1 MRFFAFLMLAATS
14 LTSVGVRAQA
24 NPRIAV
30 GRFSGPQGSA
40 VRSAL
45 VSDLEENGVEVV
57 EWSEVV
63 AAARE
68 ETGSSRLR
76 NDSDYV
82 PVATALRLNAF
93 ITGSVRRARRSWG
106 LRVVVRNGADGMRL
120 GTERWSG
127 RTVASLRS
135 IRNSGYRRLQEHLA
149 IANPPAPV
157 APPIPPQPD
166 PAPAGGQPW
175 YATGDG
181 EVPEDPDDTDDDEDD
196 NDDERSS
203 ALGNDGIRFSLDVG
217 TLRRSMAT
225 DVVVDSLYRSP
236 FPMPPEP
243 EEPGTLITEERRY
256 QSRGLGHL
264 ELGFTA
270 EVFPGALMDD
280 PVVPWLGL
288 MFRFRNSVGLQSTGF
303 PCRVVDEPLP
313 PTESTRPR
321 GDRCPDDEDTLIPI
335 ETTQRELYIGVRVDY
350 DFSDDGRG
358 PYFLLD
364 AGYGVFQFRLEPDDL
379 RLVDRLSIIPP
390 VDYSYIHLGAGVRYY
405 FNDII
410 GVMARASYRVGL
422 GVGADALNIWGV
434 QTKDTGGF
442 TLGADLIGRL
452 DRVARGLFM
461 TVGLEFF
468 RFKTRF
474 RGQTACV
481 ATDSSDSCDGD
492 ELWEQWP
499 EGGGIEDPVS
509 DNYLRLNLSIGY
521 AFH

>member
-1 MRFFAFLMLAATS
+1 M
-14 LTSVGVRAQA
+14 
-24 NPRIAV
+24 
-30 GRFSGPQGSA
+30 
-40 VRSAL
+40 
-45 VSDLEENGVEVV
+45 
-57 EWSEVV
+57 
-63 AAARE
+63 
-68 ETGSSRLR
+68 
-76 NDSDYV
+76 
-82 PVATALRLNAF
+82 
-93 ITGSVRRARRSWG
+93 
-106 LRVVVRNGADGMRL
+106 
-120 GTERWSG
+120 
-127 RTVASLRS
+127 
-135 IRNSGYRRLQEHLA
+135 
-149 IANPPAPV
+149 
-157 APPIPPQPD
+157 
-166 PAPAGGQPW
+166 
-175 YATGDG
+175 
-181 EVPEDPDDTDDDEDD
+181 
-196 NDDERSS
+196 
-203 ALGNDGIRFSLDVG
+203 
-217 TLRRSMAT
+217 
-225 DVVVDSLYRSP
+225 
-236 FPMPPEP
+236 
-243 EEPGTLITEERRY
+243 
-256 QSRGLGHL
+256 
-264 ELGFTA
+264 
-270 EVFPGALMDD
+270 
-280 PVVPWLGL
+280 
-288 MFRFRNSVGLQSTGF
+288 
-303 PCRVVDEPLP
+303 
-313 PTESTRPR
+313 
-321 GDRCPDDEDTLIPI
+321 
-335 ETTQRELYIGVRVDY
+335 
-350 DFSDDGRG
+350 
-358 PYFLLD
+358 LD